1 MRHRVPLGTCS
12 NGEFSILERRDSKCP
27 TPLYIVRDVQFS
39 MPIMNPQDESEIRA
53 IIALHR
59 EIEEKKKEISKR
71 LAVIRDRERAIGNQ
85 DALMFVVDG
94 EIWQMKRWAEIEPM
108 VTPLSF
114 DAWCLQYKG
123 KAL

>member
-1 MRHRVPLGTCS
+1 
-12 NGEFSILERRDSKCP
+12 
-27 TPLYIVRDVQFS
+27 
-39 MPIMNPQDESEIRA
+39 MNPQDEAEIRA
-53 IIALHR
+53 IIALRR
-59 EIEEKKKEISKR
+59 EIEDKKKEISKR
-71 LAVIRDRERAIGNQ
+71 LGVIRDRERATGNE

-94 EIWQMKRWAEIEPM
+94 EIWEMRRWAESEES

>member
-1 MRHRVPLGTCS
+1 
-12 NGEFSILERRDSKCP
+12 
-27 TPLYIVRDVQFS
+27 
-39 MPIMNPQDESEIRA
+39 MNSRDESEIRA
-53 IIALHR
+53 IITLHR

-71 LAVIRDRERAIGNQ
+71 LGVIRDRERGTGNN

-94 EIWQMKRWAEIEPM
+94 EIWQMKRWTELEQR

-123 KAL
+123 KPL

>member
-1 MRHRVPLGTCS
+1 
-12 NGEFSILERRDSKCP
+12 
-27 TPLYIVRDVQFS
+27 
-39 MPIMNPQDESEIRA
+39 MNPQDETEIRA

-59 EIEEKKKEISKR
+59 EIEDKKKEISKR
-71 LAVIRDRERAIGNQ
+71 LGVIRDRERATGNQ

-94 EIWQMKRWAEIEPM
+94 EIWEMRRWAELEES

>member
-1 MRHRVPLGTCS
+1 
-12 NGEFSILERRDSKCP
+12 
-27 TPLYIVRDVQFS
+27 
-39 MPIMNPQDESEIRA
+39 MNPHDEAEIRA

-59 EIEEKKKEISKR
+59 EIVEKKKEVSKR
-71 LAVIRDRERAIGNQ
+71 LGVIRDGERATRNN

-94 EIWQMKRWAEIEPM
+94 EIWQMKRWAEIEEP

>member
-1 MRHRVPLGTCS
+1 
-12 NGEFSILERRDSKCP
+12 
-27 TPLYIVRDVQFS
+27 
-39 MPIMNPQDESEIRA
+39 MNSRDESQIRA
-53 IIALHR
+53 IITLHR

-71 LAVIRDRERAIGNQ
+71 LGVIRDRERGTGNN

-94 EIWQMKRWAEIEPM
+94 EIWQMKRWAEIEEP

>member
-1 MRHRVPLGTCS
+1 ML
-12 NGEFSILERRDSKCP
+12 
-27 TPLYIVRDVQFS
+27 
-39 MPIMNPQDESEIRA
+39 IMNPQDESEIRA

-59 EIEEKKKEISKR
+59 EIEEKKKEVSKR
-71 LAVIRDRERAIGNQ
+71 LGVIRDRERATGNQ

-94 EIWQMKRWAEIEPM
+94 EIWQMKRWAELEQR
-108 VTPLSF
+108 VTPHSF

>member
-1 MRHRVPLGTCS
+1 
-12 NGEFSILERRDSKCP
+12 
-27 TPLYIVRDVQFS
+27 
-39 MPIMNPQDESEIRA
+39 MNPQDESEIRD
-53 IIALHR
+53 IITLHR
-59 EIEEKKKEISKR
+59 EIEEKKKEVSKR
-71 LAVIRDRERAIGNQ
+71 LGVIRDRERAIGNQ

-94 EIWQMKRWAEIEPM
+94 EIWQMKRWAEIEQR

>member
-1 MRHRVPLGTCS
+1 
-12 NGEFSILERRDSKCP
+12 
-27 TPLYIVRDVQFS
+27 
-39 MPIMNPQDESEIRA
+39 MNPQDETEIRA

-59 EIEEKKKEISKR
+59 EIEDKKKEISKR
-71 LAVIRDRERAIGNQ
+71 LGVIRDRERATGNQ

-94 EIWQMKRWAEIEPM
+94 EIWEMRRWAELEEG

-123 KAL
+123 EVL

>member
-1 MRHRVPLGTCS
+1 
-12 NGEFSILERRDSKCP
+12 
-27 TPLYIVRDVQFS
+27 
-39 MPIMNPQDESEIRA
+39 MNPHDESEIRA
-53 IIALHR
+53 IISLHR
-59 EIEEKKKEISKR
+59 EIEEKKREVSKR
-71 LAVIRDRERAIGNQ
+71 LGVIRDRERATGNK

-94 EIWQMKRWAEIEPM
+94 EIWQLKRWAELEQM